1 MKKEIQIFF
10 AALMFYTR
18 IPIPKGIQFKKEYS
32 LESVKYLPL
41 IGLFVGGFS
50 AVLLIFSLTILPVS
64 IAVIISMVSSL
75 LITGAFHEDGL
86 ADTVDGFGGGWNKEK
101 ILLIMK
107 DSTIGAYGAIALIM
121 ALMLKFQLLVALVD
135 LPVANGIPTHYFV
148 LFVLLAGHSLSR
160 VLAVSVMITH
170 QYARVNDDTSKL
182 KSITPESLKWT
193 SPAFIVAL
201 TFALF
206 PLFLF
211 QTPFV
216 FLLLFPVCLVSVLL
230 TRFFNKWIGGYT
242 GDCLGAIQQ
251 ICEIIFYLSM
261 LILWKYI
268 W

>member
-10 AALMFYTR
+10 TALMFYTR
-18 IPIPKGIQFKKEYS
+18 IPIPKSIQFKKEYS
-32 LESVKYLPL
+32 KASIKYLSL
-41 IGLFVGGFS
+41 IGLLVGGLS
-50 AVLLIFSLTILPVS
+50 ALILNLSLFVLPVS
-64 IAVIISMVSSL
+64 IAVIISM
-75 LITGAFHEDGL
+75 ITGLLLTGGFHEDGL

-107 DSTIGAYGAIALIM
+107 DSTIGAYGAIALVM
-121 ALMLKFQLLVALVD
+121 ALLLKYQLLVALVD
-135 LPVANGIPTHYFV
+135 LPIANGINTDYFI

-170 QYARVNDDTSKL
+170 SYARINDDSSKL
-182 KSITPESLKWT
+182 KSITTDSLKWT
-193 SPAFIVAL
+193 SPAFIVSL

-211 QTPFV
+211 QSPYV
-216 FLLLFPVCLVSVLL
+216 FLLLIPIYLVRVLL
-230 TRFFNKWIGGYT
+230 TNFFSKWIDGYT

-251 ICEIIFYLSM
+251 ICEIIFYLSI

-268 W
+268 

>member
-1 MKKEIQIFF
+1 MKKEVQIFF
-10 AALMFYTR
+10 TALMFYTR
-18 IPIPKGIQFKKEYS
+18 IPIPKGIHFSKAYSKES
-32 LESVKYLPL
+32 IKYLPL
-41 IGLFVGGFS
+41 IGLLVGGLS
-50 AVLLIFSLTILPVS
+50 AFILILSLSTLPVS
-64 IAVIISMVSSL
+64 IAVTLSMISSL
-75 LITGAFHEDGL
+75 LLTGAFHEDGL

-121 ALMLKFQLLVALVD
+121 AFLLKFQLLVALVD

-170 QYARVNDDTSKL
+170 QYARVNDDSSKL
-182 KSITPESLKWT
+182 KLISPEGLKWT
-193 SPAFIVAL
+193 SPTFILAL

-211 QTPFV
+211 RTPYV

-268 W
+268 

>member
-10 AALMFYTR
+10 TALMFYTR
-18 IPIPKGIQFKKEYS
+18 ISTPKVIQFKKEYS
-32 LESVKYLPL
+32 IESIKYLPL
-41 IGLFVGGFS
+41 IGLLVGGLS
-50 AVLLIFSLTILPVS
+50 AFILILSLTILPVS
-64 IAVIISMVSSL
+64 IAVTISMVCSL

-107 DSTIGAYGAIALIM
+107 DSTIGAYGVIALIM
-121 ALMLKFQLLVALVD
+121 ALLLKFQLLVALVD

-148 LFVLLAGHSLSR
+148 LFVLLAGHSLTR

-170 QYARVNDDTSKL
+170 QYARVNDGTSKL
-182 KSITPESLKWT
+182 KSITPESLKWI
-193 SPAFIVAL
+193 SPAFILAL
-201 TFALF
+201 AFALF

-211 QTPFV
+211 QTPYV
-216 FLLLFPVCLVSVLL
+216 FLLLFPIYMVKVLL
-230 TRFFNKWIGGYT
+230 ARFFNKWIGGYT

-251 ICEIIFYLSM
+251 ISEIIFYLSM

-268 W
+268 